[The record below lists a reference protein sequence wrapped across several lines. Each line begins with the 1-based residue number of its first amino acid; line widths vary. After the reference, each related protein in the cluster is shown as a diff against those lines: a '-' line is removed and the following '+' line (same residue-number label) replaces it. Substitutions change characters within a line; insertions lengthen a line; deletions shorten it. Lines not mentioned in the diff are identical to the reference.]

1 METTHPVFGTLAPDD
16 LDRLTAAKTIRFA
29 GRDTAVT
36 ISFQDEEIPE
46 AYSRTYA
53 ALTEN
58 LDSIAAE
65 ILRAIREYQHKHHH
79 DSGHTASFP
88 RFETDADVLAHTA
101 LFELALCGELP
112 GVAAR
117 PEDGGEPGRY
127 AVLLFSADWVGDD
140 YRVLSVAL
148 ANERVVCVT
157 DQSILE

>member
-1 METTHPVFGTLAPDD
+1 METTHPVFGTLTPDD

-36 ISFQDEEIPE
+36 ISFQNEEIPE

-65 ILRAIREYQHKHHH
+65 ILRAIREYQHEHHH

-101 LFELALCGELP
+101 LFELALHGELP
-112 GVAAR
+112 AAG
-117 PEDGGEPGRY
+117 PEDSGGPGRY

-140 YRVLSVAL
+140 YGVLSVAL
-148 ANERVVCVT
+148 ANEQVVLVT